1 MYKRDTITLEQLA
14 KTIDHSLLKPEM
26 TRAEVI
32 AGCELA
38 RKYDVASV
46 CVRPCD
52 VTLAAEL
59 LKGSS
64 VKVGTVIGFP
74 HGTTTT
80 TVKVFEAEEAMRNGA
95 VELDMVLN
103 IGRLRSGELDFVQQ
117 DIAAVVNAAKGKAI
131 VKVILENAY
140 LNDEQKVA
148 GCQASE
154 AAGANFVK
162 TSTGYAPSGATLP
175 DLRLM
180 RATVGPQV
188 QIKAA
193 GGVRTLA
200 AALDVLE
207 AGCTRFGA
215 TATAAILDE
224 FRAKGAPQPEGA
236 RQDTSG
242 Y

>member
-1 MYKRDTITLEQLA
+1 MYTRETITYEQLA

-26 TRAEVI
+26 TRAEVT
-32 AGCELA
+32 AGCQLA
-38 RKYDVASV
+38 RAYNVASV

-52 VTLAAEL
+52 VSLAAEL
-59 LKGSS
+59 LHGSS
-64 VKVGTVIGFP
+64 VAVGTVIGFP

-80 TVKVFEAEEAMRNGA
+80 AVKVFEAQEAMRNGA

-117 DIAAVVNAAKGKAI
+117 DIAAVVDAARGRAI

-140 LNDEQKVA
+140 LNDEQKVSA
-148 GCQASE
+148 CQASE
-154 AAGANFVK
+154 GAGAHFVK

-175 DLRLM
+175 DLKLM

-193 GGVRTLA
+193 GGVRTLS

-224 FRAKGAPQPEGA
+224 FKARGAVQTDA
-236 RQDTSG
+236 LKDTSG

>member
-1 MYKRDTITLEQLA
+1 MYNRSTITLEQLA

-52 VTLAAEL
+52 VTLAAEI
-59 LKGSS
+59 LKGST

-80 TVKVFEAEEAMRNGA
+80 AVKVFEAEEAMRNGA

-117 DIAAVVNAAKGKAI
+117 DIAAVVQAAQGKAI
-131 VKVILENAY
+131 VKVIFENAF

-148 GCQASE
+148 ACRACE
-154 AAGANFVK
+154 AAGAHFVK
-162 TSTGYAPSGATLP
+162 TSTGFAPSGATLP

-188 QIKAA
+188 QVKAA

-215 TATAAILDE
+215 TATAAILED
-224 FRAKGAPQPEGA
+224 FKANGVPQAEGA
-236 RQDTSG
+236 QKDTSG